1 MKKKLIAALISAT
14 MVASLMAGCGG
25 SSDSASE
32 AASSAASAAS
42 EAVEEAASAAS
53 EAVEEA
59 ASAASEAAEEAASA
73 VSEAAEEAA
82 APADDGAAAELVV
95 NPDDM
100 LAGTQFEGLKA
111 NKAYNFQIIVKAF
124 QNTYWQAV
132 MAGANDAAKD
142 LGVTIDAQGPNNESD
157 IADQVNM
164 LNSAINNKPDGI
176 GLSACD
182 ASSVI
187 DSLNQAKAAGV
198 PVVCFDTAVGGAP
211 EGSVLSTIATDSIA
225 AGKVAGNEM
234 WNAIK
239 GRVGEGQAIV
249 GMVAQDA
256 TSTNHQQRGQGFID
270 GLIEAATA
278 DGVTVGVTG
287 NDWFVNNCSDKGDA
301 ATAQLVIQCAV
312 PAQSTLDLAATEA
325 AAIMNQENCV
335 GMFSSGQT
343 ACEGVIQAN
352 DNLGILGSDPT
363 KDCILVGFDSG
374 TITKEKI
381 MDGTVYGAITQMP
394 YAMGYYAV
402 AGLVQAANGDPV
414 EDMPIPGY
422 FYNAENMEDELIAPN
437 LYD

>member
-1 MKKKLIAALISAT
+1 MKKKLVAALMSAT

-25 SSDSASE
+25 SSDSAS
-32 AASSAASAAS
+32 SAAST
-42 EAVEEAASAAS
+42 
-53 EAVEEA
+53 A
-59 ASAASEAAEEAASA
+59 ASAASEAAEDTAEAAT
-73 VSEAAEEAA
+73 
-82 APADDGAAAELVV
+82 ELVV

-100 LAGTQFEGLKA
+100 LAGTQFEGLEAKE
-111 NKAYNFQIIVKAF
+111 AYNFQIIVKAF

-132 MAGANDAAKD
+132 MAGANKAAEE

-187 DSLNQAKAAGV
+187 DSLKQAQAAGV

-211 EGSVLSTIATDSIA
+211 EGSVVSTIATDSIA
-225 AGKVAGNEM
+225 AGGVAGKEM
-234 WNAIK
+234 WDAIK

-270 GLIEAATA
+270 GLIEAAKA
-278 DGVTVGVTG
+278 DGITVGVTG

-301 ATAQLVIQCAV
+301 STAQLVIQCAV

-394 YAMGYYAV
+394 FAMGYYAV

>member
-1 MKKKLIAALISAT
+1 
-14 MVASLMAGCGG
+14 MAGCGG

-32 AASSAASAAS
+32 AASSAASAA
-42 EAVEEAASAAS
+42 AEAASSAVSEAAEAAS
-53 EAVEEA
+53 
-59 ASAASEAAEEAASA
+59 SAASEAAEA
-73 VSEAAEEAA
+73 VSEAAEEATSAASEA
-82 APADDGAAAELVV
+82 APAAEEAPAELVV

-100 LAGTQFEGLKA
+100 LAGTQFEGLEAKE
-111 NKAYNFQIIVKAF
+111 AYNFQIIVKAF

-270 GLIEAATA
+270 GLIEAAKA
-278 DGVTVGVTG
+278 DGITVGVTG